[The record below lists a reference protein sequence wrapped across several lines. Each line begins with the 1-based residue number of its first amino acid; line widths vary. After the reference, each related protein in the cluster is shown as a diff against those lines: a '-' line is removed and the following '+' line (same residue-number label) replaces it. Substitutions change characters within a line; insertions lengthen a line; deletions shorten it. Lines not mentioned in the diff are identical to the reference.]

1 MNRKIK
7 IKVIKK
13 DEMKTGDAPVITE
26 TPPEREDA
34 SKLASTVSDWVNEFK
49 QRRREETASAMEQFY
64 S

>member
-1 MNRKIK
+1 MDRKIK

-13 DEMKTGDAPVITE
+13 DEMKTVDAPVITE
-26 TPPEREDA
+26 TLPEPEDA

>member
-13 DEMKTGDAPVITE
+13 DEMRTSDAPVITE
-26 TPPEREDA
+26 IPPELEDD
-34 SKLASTVSDWVNEFK
+34 SKLASTVSDWVNDFK

>member
-13 DEMKTGDAPVITE
+13 DEMKTGDEPVTTE
-26 TPPEREDA
+26 TPPEQEDA

-49 QRRREETASAMEQFY
+49 QRRLEETASAMEQFY

>member
-13 DEMKTGDAPVITE
+13 DELRTIDSPVMTE
-26 TPPEREDA
+26 PLAEQEKI
-34 SKLASTVSDWVNEFK
+34 SHMASTVSDWVNEF
-49 QRRREETASAMEQFY
+49 QERRREETALAMEQFY